1 MTGGAPGDRDL
12 DRTPTWAVASVCI
25 VIILISIALEQALHR
40 LGHWFTKK
48 RMKAMFEALEKVK
61 TGLHFQNLHTN
72 ELCRFYATMWLC

>member
-40 LGHWFTKK
+40 LGH
-48 RMKAMFEALEKVK
+48 VS
-61 TGLHFQNLHTN
+61 NPTN
-72 ELCRFYATMWLC
+72 RPIILICVYMCINNHPLFPRPN